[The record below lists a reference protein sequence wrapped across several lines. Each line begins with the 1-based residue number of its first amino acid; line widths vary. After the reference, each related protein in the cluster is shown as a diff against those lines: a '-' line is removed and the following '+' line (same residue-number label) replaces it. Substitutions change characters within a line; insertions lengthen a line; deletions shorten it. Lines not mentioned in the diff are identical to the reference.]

1 MIYIILMQLNKLEL
15 EDRSFLIQLDE
26 IFKEFWGHIPWLD
39 KIKNLKY
46 FTDAEVFSSQLLEN
60 LWLEPNAKINPYI
73 LTTGMKWQEYVWSLL
88 NFSSSPERFIDPN
101 NELIRQQLECEKYAY
116 ITCLQIRDVFRN
128 ERYWTEI
135 LSKSIEEILK
145 QFHKFRWVVS
155 DQKLLHY
162 YSRFGLDIAND
173 MPNKDWLYI
182 ITSDEKKF
190 IKRH

>member
-1 MIYIILMQLNKLEL
+1 MKLNKLAL
-15 EDRSFLIQLDE
+15 EDRSFLIQFDE

-39 KIKNLKY
+39 KIKDVKY
-46 FTDAEVFSSQLLEN
+46 LTDTDVFSSQLLEN
-60 LWLEPNAKINPYI
+60 LWLNPDVEINPYI
-73 LTTGMKWQEYVWSLL
+73 LTNDVKWKEYIWSIL
-88 NFSSSPERFIDPN
+88 NFSTSPEHFVDPN
-101 NELIRQQLECEKYAY
+101 NEVIRQQLEHEKYAY

-135 LSKSIEEILK
+135 ISKSVEQMLK

-155 DQKLLHY
+155 DPKLLPY
-162 YSRFGLDIAND
+162 YGRFGFEVVND

-182 ITSDEKKF
+182 ITSDEKLF